1 MAISVASWSGRSV
14 EFSAGEVT
22 GALGDSITAL
32 PIVVALSLLT
42 GVSLPH
48 VLLLFG
54 VFQVVW
60 GMRYGLP
67 LSVEPMKALCGLA
80 IVGALTYTELAAA
93 GLIAGVVLLG
103 LGGTGMLAR
112 VEQWIGTPVIRGVQ
126 LAVALLLVRS
136 GMDLALRDPALAAI
150 GIVVALSVTAAGY
163 RRASALCVL
172 ALGTGI
178 AFYWT
183 GLPMPKFPT
192 LSVFPSGIPTLTK
205 DALSGTAAQLAMTVG
220 NAAMATS
227 LLLSDLFEAD
237 VSADDLAESM
247 GAMNLLAVP
256 LGGVPMCHGSGGLAG
271 KHAFGAR
278 TAGAN
283 LVLGALYVCT
293 ALVAGVLRAFP
304 MAPLGVLLV
313 LVAIQLGRLALQGDQ
328 RSLCVG
334 IGLLGFVTNVGI
346 AFLAGMAG
354 YWLLDRVR

>member
-1 MAISVASWSGRSV
+1 MAISVASRSGRSI
-14 EFSAGEVT
+14 ELSASEVT
-22 GALGDSITAL
+22 GALGDSITTL

-60 GMRYGLP
+60 GVRYGLP

-103 LGGTGMLAR
+103 LGSTGMLAR
-112 VEQWIGTPVIRGVQ
+112 VERWIGAPVIRGVQ
-126 LAVALLLVRS
+126 LAVALLLVQS
-136 GMDLALRDPALAAI
+136 GVDLALRDPALAAI
-150 GIVVALSVTAAGY
+150 GVFVALSVTAAGY

-172 ALGTGI
+172 ALGTVV
-178 AFYWT
+178 ALYWT
-183 GLPMPKFPT
+183 GLPVPQLPAF
-192 LSVFPSGIPTLTK
+192 SVFPVGVPTVTK
-205 DALSGTAAQLAMTVG
+205 DAISGTAAQLAMTVG

-247 GAMNLLAVP
+247 GTMNLLAVP

-283 LVLGALYVCT
+283 LVLGTLYVVA
-293 ALVAGVLRAFP
+293 ALVAGVLQAFP

-313 LVAIQLGRLALQGDQ
+313 LVAIQLGRLALQSDQ
-328 RSLCVG
+328 RALCVG
-334 IGLLGFVTNVGI
+334 IAFLGFVTNVGI

-354 YWLLDRVR
+354 YWLLHRVQ